1 MPAAGRPTPLR
12 RAAKRDIVEPDIV
25 ELFQVSGWS
34 VLRISVKDGPDF
46 FAAKHGAET
55 LTAIGPVLY
64 PTRARFSYMRTVAV
78 ECKTGTRKLRPG
90 QQSFRA
96 TWQGE
101 YVVLRTVDEAAA
113 FLRGV

>member
-1 MPAAGRPTPLR
+1 VR
-12 RAAKRDIVEPDIV
+12 RAAKRDLVEPDII

-34 VLRISVKDGPDF
+34 VLRVSVKDGPDF
-46 FAAKHGAET
+46 FAAKKCYPNGDR
-55 LTAIGPVLY
+55 VL
-64 PTRARFSYMRTVAV
+64 RCVAV

-90 QQSFRA
+90 QQAFRK

-113 FLRGV
+113 FLRGSVNG

>member
-1 MPAAGRPTPLR
+1 LR

-25 ELFQVSGWS
+25 ELFQVSGWT
-34 VLRISVKDGPDF
+34 VLRVSVKDGPDF
-46 FAAKHGAET
+46 FASRRIYLQNSRGGP
-55 LTAIGPVLY
+55 IG
-64 PTRARFSYMRTVAV
+64 SRTVAV

-90 QQSFRA
+90 QDAFRRM
-96 TWQGE
+96 WQDE

>member
-1 MPAAGRPTPLR
+1 MRRVSLNRDLSEPAIIEVFKA
-12 RAAKRDIVEPDIV
+12 
-25 ELFQVSGWS
+25 SGWS

-101 YVVLRTVDEAAA
+101 YVVLRSTDEALEFIKNA
-113 FLRGV
+113 

>member
-1 MPAAGRPTPLR
+1 MR
-12 RAAKRDIVEPDIV
+12 RAAKRDLSEPDIL
-25 ELFQVSGWS
+25 ELFQVYGWS
-34 VLRISVKDGPDF
+34 VLRVSVKDGPDF

-113 FLRGV
+113 FLRGA